1 MKTLTHLV
9 NPDRLLLLWQA
20 VDRKTNKP
28 LGERFVVGEV
38 RDESGQFYLH
48 YFDGED
54 TQRAISEHG
63 FAGLTAFPY
72 APEKTYNGSVKD
84 ALAKRVASPERSDYA
99 DYLRSYRLPADR
111 ALSLMQLLAYTGGG
125 LAGDGFSFAYT
136 FDKTTP
142 PFDFTFEIA
151 GFRHNEG
158 MKIAPITQLFNQPV
172 MLVEE
177 PTNPSDPMAVA
188 VIYDGIKLGFVPKG
202 LATAVKQAILKQYQV
217 SAFITRINGTKD
229 RPSIYVMVEVR

>member
-1 MKTLTHLV
+1 MKYLNHLV

-20 VDRKTNKP
+20 VDRKTNKL

-48 YFDGED
+48 YFDGDD
-54 TQRAISEHG
+54 TQRAISQHG
-63 FAGLTAFPY
+63 FTGLTAFPY
-72 APEKTYNGSVKD
+72 APDKTYNGSVKD

-99 DYLRSYRLPADR
+99 DYLRFYRLPTDR
-111 ALSLMQLLAYTGGG
+111 DLSLMQLLAYTGGG

-136 FDKTTP
+136 FDKTTA

-158 MKIAPITQLFNQPV
+158 MKVQPIMTLQTQPV
-172 MLVEE
+172 TLVEE
-177 PTNPSDPMAVA
+177 PSNLSDPMAVA
-188 VIYDGIKLGFVPKG
+188 VMYGDIKLGFVPKG
-202 LATAVKQAILKQYQV
+202 LATAVKNAILHQHQV
-217 SAFITRINGTKD
+217 SAFITRINGTKE
-229 RPSIYVMVEVR
+229 RPSIHVMVEVR